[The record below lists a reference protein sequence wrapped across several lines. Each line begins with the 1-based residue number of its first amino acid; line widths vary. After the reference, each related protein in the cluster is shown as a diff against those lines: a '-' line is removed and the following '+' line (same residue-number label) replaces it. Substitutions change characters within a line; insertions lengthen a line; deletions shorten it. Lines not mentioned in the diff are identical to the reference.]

1 MFCSVVKF
9 NVLWCV
15 VLCGDMLSRI
25 YVVLRCAALYCSV
38 LVLLCCCAVLYSAL
52 LSTLLYSTLLYSTVP
67 CRAVPCCAVL
77 LPQNTN
83 SSKQFRSIEQ
93 TTHSSPYSTT
103 KPRQPHTKLCSI
115 AVQSHPNEAISCT
128 TFFV

>member
-1 MFCSVVKF
+1 MLRFVVWCCVLLCCVIVSYMFCSVVKF

-38 LVLLCCCAVLYSAL
+38 LVLLCCCAVHYSAL
-52 LSTLLYSTLLYSTVP
+52 L

-77 LPQNTN
+77 CYYHRILTAQN
-83 SSKQFRSIEQ
+83 SV
-93 TTHSSPYSTT
+93 
-103 KPRQPHTKLCSI
+103 
-115 AVQSHPNEAISCT
+115 AA
-128 TFFV
+128 